1 MIRASL
7 KYTRQNAVAFLALFV
22 ALSGTAFA
30 ATSLPK
36 NSVGNKQ
43 IKKSAVTGVKVKKN
57 TLTGTQINESKL
69 KTVPNA
75 SKLGGLLPSA
85 FLPAGGTAA
94 NAANADKLDGVDS
107 AVFGT
112 AYTVPGSVFTP
123 RTGDDGTVKHYSGA
137 GAIYAVGGTSD
148 FHYAVHLPQGARV
161 TGLDY
166 RGIDNE
172 GGSDSSLS
180 LYAFNSIG
188 ASGSASDT
196 LVTASSTGSSAS
208 ERSFS
213 GTPAAVETIDNTK
226 WSYVL
231 VWSPFDTGIGTQL
244 VGASVKYAVPAG

>member
-69 KTVPNA
+69 KRVPDA

-85 FLPAGGTAA
+85 FLPAGGTAV
-94 NAANADKLDGVDS
+94 NADKLDGIDS

-112 AYTVPGSVFTP
+112 AITVPGTAFEL
-123 RTGDDGTVKHYSGA
+123 RDTVGA
-137 GAIYAVGGTSD
+137 GEKVSQGTGAISEQGATED
-148 FHYAVHLPQGARV
+148 FQYTVHLPQGARV
-161 TGLDY
+161 TRLDY
-166 RGIDNE
+166 RYIDNE
-172 GGSDSSLS
+172 GAVNNSLK
-180 LYAFNSIG
+180 LIAFNSMG
-188 ASGSASDT
+188 DN
-196 LVTASSTGSSAS
+196 SSAS
-208 ERSFS
+208 ETLATAVTVGSSAGQRTASA
-213 GTPAAVETIDNTK
+213 TPTEPVTIDNTK
-226 WSYVL
+226 WAYVL
-231 VWSPFDTGIGTQL
+231 SWEPFFAGPTIQL
-244 VGASVKYAVPAG
+244 VGARVNYVVPTG

>member
-7 KYTRQNAVAFLALFV
+7 KYIRQNAVAFLALFV

-57 TLTGTQINESKL
+57 TLTGTQINEAKL
-69 KTVPNA
+69 KRVPDA

-94 NAANADKLDGVDS
+94 NSANADKLDGIDS

-112 AYTVPGSVFTP
+112 AYTVPGSVFAP
-123 RTGDDGTVKHYSGA
+123 RTADDGTVKHYVSTGS
-137 GAIYAVGGTSD
+137 IYAVGGTAD

-161 TGLDY
+161 TSLDY
-166 RGIDNE
+166 RAIDNE
-172 GGSDSSLS
+172 GGSDSSLA
-180 LYAFNSIG
+180 LIAFNSIG
-188 ASGSASDT
+188 AASLDSDT
-196 LVTASSTGSSAS
+196 LVTVSTTGSSAS
-208 ERSFS
+208 RRSFT
-213 GTPAAVETIDNTK
+213 GAPAAVETIDNTK
-226 WSYVL
+226 WSYAL
-231 VWSPFDTGIGTQL
+231 VWSPFSQGVGTQL
-244 VGASVKYAVPAG
+244 VGASVKYVVPAG

>member
-57 TLTGTQINESKL
+57 TLTGTQINEAKL
-69 KTVPNA
+69 KTVPDA
-75 SKLGGLLPSA
+75 SKLGGLPPSA
-85 FLPAGGTAA
+85 YLPAGAAAA
-94 NAANADKLDGVDS
+94 NSANADKLDGIDS

-112 AYTVPGSVFTP
+112 AYTVPGSVFAP
-123 RTGDDGTVKHYSGA
+123 RDTSTGTTKAYVSTGS
-137 GAIYAVGGTSD
+137 INAVGNTSD

-166 RGIDNE
+166 RAIDND
-172 GGSDSSLS
+172 GGSDSTLA
-180 LYAFNSIG
+180 LIALNSIG
-188 ASGSASDT
+188 EAGLDSDT
-196 LVTASSTGSSAS
+196 LVSVNTNGSSAS
-208 ERSFS
+208 RRSFS
-213 GTPAAVETIDNTK
+213 GVPAAVETIDNTK
-226 WSYVL
+226 WSYAL
-231 VWSPFDTGIGTQL
+231 VWSPFATGVGTQL
-244 VGASVKYAVPAG
+244 VGGSVKYVVPAG